1 MKIKLLIILLL
12 IFSFVLGRISAPEY
26 NLPHIENT
34 NELSDNLL
42 IQNQDC
48 PYTTNLDIDLTF
60 GNEVSV
66 AYPPKPLFQ
75 KEIIFPKQKFNPDA
89 DTFEGSNI
97 YSPDKYPGVNIEET
111 DIDSD
116 GQIEQIVSINVAM
129 NHTPHV
135 ALIVKNGDIIFKEE
149 GAQTYI
155 FEAFGEGFKVH
166 KTINWETGEESIT
179 KYKYK
184 NNTIIPIWEQK
195 LCNVRVSN
203 K

>member
-1 MKIKLLIILLL
+1 MKKKLLLILLIIL
-12 IFSFVLGRISAPEY
+12 SFVLGRISAPEY
-26 NLPHIENT
+26 DLPHIENT
-34 NELSDNLL
+34 NELSNNLL

-48 PYTTNLDIDLTF
+48 PYTTNLDIDLNS

-66 AYPPKPLFQ
+66 AYPPKPLIQ

-89 DTFEGSNI
+89 DTFEGSDI
-97 YSPDKYPGVNIEET
+97 YSINEHPEVDIEET
-111 DIDSD
+111 DIDND
-116 GQIEQIVSINVAM
+116 GQIEQIVLINVAM
-129 NHTPHV
+129 NHTPHI

-179 KYKYK
+179 KYKYN
-184 NNTIIPIWEQK
+184 NNTIVPIWEQK
-195 LCNVRVSN
+195 LCNVRVNN